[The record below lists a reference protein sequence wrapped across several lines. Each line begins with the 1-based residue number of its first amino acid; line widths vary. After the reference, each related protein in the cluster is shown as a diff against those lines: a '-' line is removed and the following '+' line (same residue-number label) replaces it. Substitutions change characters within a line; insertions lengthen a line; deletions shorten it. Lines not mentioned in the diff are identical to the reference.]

1 MLYSQLGN
9 TGTFVSRLCFGTM
22 TFGGSGTIYQAIGG
36 LTQENAD
43 ALVAQTLDA
52 GVNFFDTANV
62 YAAGESEIML
72 GKALGAKRKDVIVA
86 SKVFGRA
93 GAGVN
98 EVGLSR
104 VHILRAAEDTLKRL
118 GTDYIDLYQI
128 HGFDPLTPMEETL
141 GALTDLA
148 RQGKVRYIG
157 CSNLAAWQIVK
168 ALGISAR
175 EHLEK
180 FVTLQAYYSLAGREL
195 EREIV
200 PMLID
205 QKLGLLV
212 WSPLAG
218 GFLSGKFTRGGATA
232 EDSRRSQFAFP
243 PVNLE
248 KTYDIIDAM
257 QAIAERTGGTVAQIA
272 LAWLLYQPG
281 VTSVIIGA
289 KKPQQLK
296 DNLAAVDVKLEAG
309 DLEKLDKVSELAPEY
324 PGWMFG
330 MQGSDRRPGQVRDWS
345 KYTPT
350 VSKSS

>member
-9 TGTFVSRLCFGTM
+9 TGTFVSRICFGTM

-43 ALVAQTLDA
+43 ALIGQTLDA

-62 YAAGESEIML
+62 YAMGESETML
-72 GKALGAKRKDVIVA
+72 GKALGEKRKDVVLA
-86 SKVFGRA
+86 TKVFGRMGP
-93 GAGVN
+93 GAN

-104 VHILRAAEDTLKRL
+104 VHIVRAIEDSLKRL

-141 GALTDLA
+141 SALTDLV

-157 CSNLAAWQIVK
+157 CSNLAAWHIVK

-180 FVTLQAYYSLAGREL
+180 FVTLQAYYSLAGRDL

-200 PMLID
+200 PMLLD

-218 GFLSGKFTRGGATA
+218 GFLSGKFTRGGVSE
-232 EDSRRSQFAFP
+232 EDSRRSKFGFP

-248 KTYDIIDAM
+248 KTYDVIEAM
-257 QAIAERTGGTVAQIA
+257 QTMANEKQATVAQIA
-272 LAWLLYQPG
+272 LAWLLHQPV

-289 KKPQQLK
+289 KKPAQLK
-296 DNLAAVDVKLEAG
+296 DNLASVDLKLEAA
-309 DLEKLDKVSELAPEY
+309 DLEKLNKLSELAPEY

-330 MQGSDRRPGQVRDWS
+330 VQGSDRRPGQVRDWS
-345 KYTPT
+345 RFAPK
-350 VSKSS
+350 

>member
-1 MLYSQLGN
+1 MLYNQLGN
-9 TGTFVSRLCFGTM
+9 TGTFVSRICFGTM
-22 TFGGSGTIYQAIGG
+22 TFGGAGTIYQAIGG
-36 LTQENAD
+36 LTQEGAD
-43 ALVAQTLDA
+43 ALTAQSLDA

-62 YAAGESEIML
+62 YAAGESETML
-72 GKALGAKRKDVIVA
+72 GKALGSKRKDVIVA
-86 SKVFGRA
+86 SKVFGRMGS
-93 GAGVN
+93 GAN
-98 EVGLSR
+98 DVGLSR
-104 VHILRAAEDTLKRL
+104 VHILRAIEGSLKRL
-118 GTDYIDLYQI
+118 GTDYIDLHQI

-141 GALTDLA
+141 SALTDLV

-195 EREIV
+195 ERELV
-200 PMLID
+200 PMMID

-218 GFLSGKFTRGGATA
+218 GFLSGKFTRGGVSE
-232 EDSRRSQFAFP
+232 EDARRSKFGFP

-248 KTYDIIDAM
+248 KTYGIIEGM
-257 QAIAERTGGTVAQIA
+257 QEIAKERQATVAQIA
-272 LAWLLYQPG
+272 LAWLLHQPA

-289 KKPQQLK
+289 KKPGQLK
-296 DNLAAVDVKLEAG
+296 DNLAAVDVKLEAA
-309 DLEKLDKVSELAPEY
+309 DLEKLNKLSELAPEY

-330 MQGSDRRPGQVRDWS
+330 FQGSDRRPGQVRDWS
-345 KYTPT
+345 KVPDA
-350 VSKSS
+350 K